1 MTALFHLEC
10 RRAESAN
17 DADWFVTSI
26 TPLTYQEVNRVLPF
40 MNDGVEFVYR
50 AVPVNGEEPVVKLLL
65 DRSALRVVKAALL
78 VEIATLECKV
88 REDHQPDVWLPAL
101 NSARRVFSALC
112 DKGNKALLDL

>member
-10 RRAESAN
+10 RRADLAS

-26 TPLTYQEVNRVLPF
+26 TPLSQAEVDRVIGF
-40 MNDGVEFVYR
+40 MNAGVEFVYR
-50 AVPVNGEEPVVKLLL
+50 AVPVDGREPVVKLLL
-65 DRSALRVVKAALL
+65 DRSALRVVKAALM
-78 VEIATLECKV
+78 VEIATLEFKV

-112 DKGNKALLDL
+112 DKGNKHLLDL